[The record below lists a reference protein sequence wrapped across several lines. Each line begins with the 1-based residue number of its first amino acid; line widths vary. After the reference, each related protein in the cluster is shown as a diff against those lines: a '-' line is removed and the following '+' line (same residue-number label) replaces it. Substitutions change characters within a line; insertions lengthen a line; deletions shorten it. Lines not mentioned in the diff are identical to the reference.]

1 MNRYSLGWKKVCQST
16 RADVASVHLSLDLFN
31 LLYGFKKKTK
41 KKNLNCDCDSN
52 LVSQI
57 KPSIPINIPKI
68 IGVYRDHGYVFFSLH
83 CSDRLC

>member
-1 MNRYSLGWKKVCQST
+1 M
-16 RADVASVHLSLDLFN
+16 DL
-31 LLYGFKKKTK
+31 KKKTK